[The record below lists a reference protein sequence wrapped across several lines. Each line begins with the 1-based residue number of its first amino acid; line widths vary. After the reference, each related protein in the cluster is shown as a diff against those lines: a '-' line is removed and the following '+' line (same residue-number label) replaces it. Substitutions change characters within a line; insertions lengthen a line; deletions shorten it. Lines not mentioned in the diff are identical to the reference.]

1 MQWTLKKRLT
11 LGFGL
16 MLGLLALVALVG
28 QYQLGQI
35 QHYNSRLDARAFRL
49 SLAQAWETQVKLA
62 VATSAPMPS
71 LDIESVAKLKS
82 LIEAREE
89 RALLEAALSSQS
101 GTPASHQAAVGQLAG
116 GLVQMQITDSGQLQ
130 AALSRGVTLNW
141 TVLALGVVAGLIVA
155 VRLLNAIIT
164 PLQKA
169 SALAEHIADGDLTGE
184 VGAHADD
191 ELGALLESLERMQTK
206 LATLVGQVRSGAESV
221 ANASS
226 EIASGNHDLS
236 ARTEQQAASLEQTAS
251 SMEELGSTVRHNADS
266 ARQANQLA
274 QQASTVARDGGT
286 VVGEVVH
293 TMRGIHEASRKIGD
307 IIGVIDGIAFQTNI
321 LALNAAVEAARAG
334 EQGRGFAVVAG
345 EVRNLAQ
352 RSAEAAR
359 EIKGLIGASMERVE
373 KGTALVDQA
382 GGTMNEVVGA
392 IQRVSDIVAEISSA
406 SEEQANGVTQVGE
419 AVHHMDQATQQNAA
433 LVEEMAAAAS
443 SLKSQADELVK
454 QVGVFR
460 VARG

>member
-1 MQWTLKKRLT
+1 MQWTLKRRLT
-11 LGFGL
+11 LGFGVL
-16 MLGLLALVALVG
+16 LGLLALVALVG
-28 QYQLGQI
+28 QYQLSQI
-35 QHYNSRLDARAFRL
+35 QFYNSRLDARAFRL
-49 SLAQAWETQVKLA
+49 SLAQGWDTQVKLA
-62 VATSAPMPS
+62 VATKTALPAPDFEP
-71 LDIESVAKLKS
+71 VGKLKT
-82 LIEAREE
+82 LVEAREE
-89 RALLEAALSSQS
+89 RQMLEAALSSQS
-101 GTPASHQAAVGQLAG
+101 GTPEAHQAAVGQLAA
-116 GLVQMQITDSGQLQ
+116 GLVQLQIADSARLQ

-141 TVLALGVVAGLIVA
+141 SVLLVGIVAGLIVA
-155 VRLLNAIIT
+155 VRLFGAIIT

-169 SALAEHIADGDLTGE
+169 SAFAEGIADGDLTGT
-184 VGAHADD
+184 VGSHAND

-206 LATLVGQVRSGAESV
+206 LATLVGQVRSGAEAV

-307 IIGVIDGIAFQTNI
+307 IIGVIDTIAFQTNI

-359 EIKGLIGASMERVE
+359 EIKALIGASMERVE
-373 KGTALVDQA
+373 KGTTLVDQA
-382 GGTMNEVVGA
+382 GGTMNEVVGS
-392 IQRVSDIVAEISSA
+392 IQRVSDIVAEISHASA
-406 SEEQANGVTQVGE
+406 EQANGVTQVGE
-419 AVHHMDQATQQNAA
+419 AVHHMDQTTQQNAA
-433 LVEEMAAAAS
+433 LVEQMAAAAS

-454 QVGVFR
+454 QVSVFR
-460 VARG
+460 VGR